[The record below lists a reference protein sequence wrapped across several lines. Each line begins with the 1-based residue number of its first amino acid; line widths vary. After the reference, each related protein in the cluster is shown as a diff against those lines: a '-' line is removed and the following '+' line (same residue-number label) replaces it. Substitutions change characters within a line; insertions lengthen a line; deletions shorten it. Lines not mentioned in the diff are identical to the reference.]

1 MPEVS
6 LQLFFSYSHKDEALR
21 DELANHLST
30 LIRQG
35 VISSWHD
42 RKILPGEEW
51 DHQINDNLNTA
62 DIILLLVSSD
72 FICSNYCWE
81 VEVTT
86 AIKRHNT
93 GKALVIPVILRRVDW
108 SDTPF
113 AKLQFLPKNA
123 EPVTSWTNRDE
134 AFTNVA
140 QGIRAAAQQLKVERQ
155 QKLALAR
162 KEAAIAEYHQKVE
175 EFAADGEISFV
186 ESEILKDLQ
195 ERLGL
200 TDEEARTVRD
210 KVLEPYGKY
219 KENLDKYKQIF
230 TKLVDEQGYP
240 LGEKAKADL
249 KKLQQHLKLKD
260 EDIVLIDNEAEVQ
273 KQQAEILHQQQ
284 REQAEAEKLR
294 QQQANRLQQQ
304 QEQAEAE
311 KLRQQQA
318 QRLKLQ
324 REQEEAE
331 RLGQEQQSTGNDLLS
346 EKGVDYTR
354 LRDLLRDSEW
364 KEADQETLAV
374 MLKATGREKEGWLDI
389 DSSKNFPCTD
399 LRTIDQ
405 LWVKYSNGR
414 FGFSVQKRIWE
425 SVGKDYEKFGDRV
438 GWVKWRTVVV
448 DKWFGLK
455 QQTEKQI
462 EWLRYYSDL
471 TFDTS
476 ASEGH
481 LPAAGVNFLDVESVD
496 VRAKHPASY
505 HPVFNEDNVRRYYKQ
520 GGLLWGREYL
530 FSRRD
535 L

>member
-30 LIRQG
+30 LKRQG
-35 VISSWHD
+35 VISSWHE

-72 FICSNYCWE
+72 FIASNYCWE

-86 AIKRHNT
+86 AIERHNT
-93 GKALVIPVILRRVDW
+93 GKARVIPVILRRVDW
-108 SDTPF
+108 SHTPF

-140 QGIRAAAQQLKVERQ
+140 KGIRAAAQQLKEERQ

-162 KEAAIAEYHQKVE
+162 KETAIAEYRQKVE

-195 ERLGL
+195 EQLGL

-210 KVLEPYGKY
+210 KALEPYGKY

-249 KKLQQHLKLKD
+249 KKLQQYLKLKD
-260 EDIVLIDNEAEVQ
+260 EDVAAIDNEAEGQ
-273 KQQAEILHQQQ
+273 KQQAEILQQQ
-284 REQAEAEKLR
+284 QE
-294 QQQANRLQQQ
+294 ANRLQQQ

-311 KLRQQQA
+311 KRRQQEA

-324 REQEEAE
+324 TEQAEAE
-331 RLGQEQQSTGNDLLS
+331 RLRQEQQSTPNDLSS
-346 EKGVDYTR
+346 EKDVDYTR
-354 LRDLLRDSEW
+354 LRDLLKAGNW
-364 KEADQETLAV
+364 KEADGETLAV
-374 MLKATGREKEGWLDI
+374 MLKASGREQEGWLD
-389 DSSKNFPCTD
+389 SKSIEKFPCTD

-425 SVGKDYEKFGDRV
+425 SVGKDYGKFGDRV
-438 GWVKWRTVVV
+438 GWRKWRTVVKMV
-448 DKWFGLK
+448 WFGLLGL
-455 QQTEKQI
+455 QTNNERV
-462 EWLRYYSDL
+462 WLNYSDL
-471 TFDTS
+471 LFKTS
-476 ASEGH
+476 APEGH
-481 LPAAGVNFLDVESVD
+481 LPSWRE
-496 VRAKHPASY
+496 
-505 HPVFNEDNVRRYYKQ
+505 
-520 GGLLWGREYL
+520 EYL
-530 FSRRD
+530 GGGGGGGISSLASR
-535 L
+535 LVNCNI

>member
-30 LIRQG
+30 LTWQG
-35 VISSWHD
+35 VISNWHD
-42 RKILPGEEW
+42 RKILPGDEW

-72 FICSNYCWE
+72 FIASSYCWD

-86 AIKRHNT
+86 AIERHNT
-93 GKALVIPVILRRVDW
+93 GKARVIPVILRRVDW

-140 QGIRAAAQQLKVERQ
+140 QGIRAAAQQLKEERQ
-155 QKLALAR
+155 QKLTLAR
-162 KEAAIAEYHQKVE
+162 KEAAIAKYRQLVE
-175 EFAADGEISFV
+175 EFASDGEISFV

-195 ERLGL
+195 ETLGL

-219 KENLDKYKQIF
+219 KENLDRYKQIF

-249 KKLQQHLKLKD
+249 KKLQQYLKLKD
-260 EDIVLIDNEAEVQ
+260 EDIALIDNEAELQ
-273 KQQAEILHQQQ
+273 KQQAEILQQQ
-284 REQAEAEKLR
+284 EEEAKKLGQQIAKSILQEEADR
-294 QQQANRLQQQ
+294 QQQQ
-304 QEQAEAE
+304 
-311 KLRQQQA
+311 
-318 QRLKLQ
+318 
-324 REQEEAE
+324 
-331 RLGQEQQSTGNDLLS
+331 QQSTQINIIIAQSIDELSS
-346 EKGVDYTR
+346 EKCVDYTR
-354 LRDLLRDSEW
+354 LRDLLKAGEW

-374 MLKATGREKEGWLDI
+374 MLKASGREQESWLDI
-389 DSSKNFPCTD
+389 DSIENFPCTD
-399 LRTIDQ
+399 LHTIDQ
-405 LWVKYSNGR
+405 LWIQYSNAR

-425 SVGKDYEKFGDRV
+425 SVGKDYDKFGDHV
-438 GWVKWRTVVV
+438 GWRNYRIVISL
-448 DKWFGLK
+448 GLK
-455 QQTEKQI
+455 QQTEKKAQ
-462 EWLRYYSDL
+462 WLSYSDL
-471 TFDTS
+471 RFNIS
-476 ASEGH
+476 APEGH
-481 LPAAGVNFLDVESVD
+481 LPGVPGMSRMVVYEKISLVGMRWGE
-496 VRAKHPASY
+496 
-505 HPVFNEDNVRRYYKQ
+505 
-520 GGLLWGREYL
+520 GGKNWVSSL